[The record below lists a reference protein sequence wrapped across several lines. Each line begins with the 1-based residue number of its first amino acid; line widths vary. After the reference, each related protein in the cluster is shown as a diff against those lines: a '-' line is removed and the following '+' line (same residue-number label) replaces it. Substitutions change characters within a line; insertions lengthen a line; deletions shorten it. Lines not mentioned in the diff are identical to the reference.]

1 MNPITGIT
9 TDPTPFLLLAYCL
22 GALALLGYAHWC
34 LLQRRKLRQLL
45 AAIQISPSPSTTTKR

>member
-9 TDPTPFLLLAYCL
+9 TDPTPFLLLAYSL

-45 AAIQISPSPSTTTKR
+45 AAIQTSSSPSTATKR